1 MADQPEVAVRLVSP
15 GYLRVMRIPLEK
27 GRDFTDADKAG
38 SRPVVLVSKSFA
50 KRFWPRENPIGKHV
64 GLTFLPGASREVVG
78 VVGDVKLNGLDGAQP
93 VQAVYDA
100 MLQNAETTQM
110 TLTVRTSLAP
120 ASMTSAIT
128 NAVHQVDPDVPVAGM
143 LTMDALADQSLT
155 QQRLSMVLLAAFA
168 ALALLLAA
176 VGIYGVQ
183 AYAVRHRVREIGI
196 RMALGAEL
204 GDVFRLIVGHG
215 LKLTCIGISIGLGA
229 ALGLTHLMASL
240 LYGVSATDSIT
251 FAGVSM
257 LLAIVAFIACYIPGR
272 RAMRVDPMA
281 SLRSE

>member
-1 MADQPEVAVRLVSP
+1 
-15 GYLRVMRIPLEK
+15 
-27 GRDFTDADKAG
+27 
-38 SRPVVLVSKSFA
+38 
-50 KRFWPRENPIGKHV
+50 
-64 GLTFLPGASREVVG
+64 
-78 VVGDVKLNGLDGAQP
+78 LDGAQP

-143 LTMDALADQSLT
+143 LTMDALVDQSLT

-196 RMALGAEL
+196 RLALGAEL

-229 ALGLTHLMASL
+229 ALGLTRLMASL

>member
-1 MADQPEVAVRLVSP
+1 M
-15 GYLRVMRIPLEK
+15 
-27 GRDFTDADKAG
+27 
-38 SRPVVLVSKSFA
+38 
-50 KRFWPRENPIGKHV
+50 
-64 GLTFLPGASREVVG
+64 
-78 VVGDVKLNGLDGAQP
+78 
-93 VQAVYDA
+93 QAVYDA

-143 LTMDALADQSLT
+143 LTMDALVDQSLT

-196 RMALGAEL
+196 RLALGAEL

-229 ALGLTHLMASL
+229 ALGLTRLMASL